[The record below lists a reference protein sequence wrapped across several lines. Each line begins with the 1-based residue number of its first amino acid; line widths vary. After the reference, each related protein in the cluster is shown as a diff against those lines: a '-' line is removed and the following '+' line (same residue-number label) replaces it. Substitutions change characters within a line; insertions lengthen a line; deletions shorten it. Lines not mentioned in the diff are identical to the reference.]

1 MKYTLEIPDQE
12 AEFVLELLRRITSV
26 KLTPVTSKGK
36 KAAMDTTDYLMSTRT
51 NRERL
56 LASIE
61 RLERGEGVQHDLIE
75 E

>member
-12 AEFVLELLRRITSV
+12 AEFVLEFLRRVTSV
-26 KLTPVTSKGK
+26 KLTPITGPRK
-36 KAAMDTTDYLMSTRT
+36 KAAPDATEHLMSTRA

-61 RLERGEGVQHDLIE
+61 RLERGEGVQHNLIE

>member
-12 AEFVLELLRRITSV
+12 VEFVLELLRRVTSV
-26 KLTPVTSKGK
+26 KLTPIASSRKK
-36 KAAMDTTDYLMSTRT
+36 KAQDTTEYLLSTSA

-61 RLERGEGVQHDLIE
+61 RLERGEGVQHDLIGE
-75 E
+75 